1 MSDPQTTRA
10 APVYTV
16 ALFAATV
23 GTSAFLLFSV
33 QLLLGKRL
41 LPWFG
46 GTSALWTT
54 CQLFFQAALL
64 AGYAWAHLL
73 AGCASPRRQRD
84 LHLLL
89 VALAL
94 GLLAWRSSWPSPV
107 TPGEG
112 ARPLPGDPPVAT
124 ALGLL
129 LSSVGLP
136 FVALA
141 ATSPLLSAWLARLLP
156 RASPFWL
163 FALSNLGSLA
173 GLVGYPLLIEP
184 RASVRLQGWLWCAA
198 FALFA
203 LGVSACALAAGR
215 APALRVAATTVPP
228 PRSAGLVWLWL
239 GLSAFPSVMLLAVTS
254 HLTQEVAAVPLLWML
269 PLALYLLSFVLCF
282 GWPRLASRLV
292 LAPALA
298 AAAVAACFGLQRSLS
313 LGAGER
319 IWLWSFV
326 LFAYGMAGHGEL
338 VRRRPAPARLTG
350 FYLVV
355 ATGGVL
361 GGLLNALVAPRVFDG
376 YWELQLGI
384 FAGPAMVALAWAA
397 DPACGLRAGRDR
409 VVALRAAIA
418 TTAAL
423 IVLLGWLAVDVASAR
438 EGLVLAR
445 RGFYGVLRVVRENA
459 DGPDEQLKLLH
470 GRIAHGLQLK
480 DPERGREPTTYFG
493 PSSGV
498 GLAIRRHPRRLAG
511 EPLRVGIVGLGVGT
525 LAAWSRPGDVFRF
538 YELDPEVARLSQGRS
553 PVFRY
558 LSEAAGEVSVRLG
571 DGRLA
576 LEREPPQRLDVLV
589 LDAFSSDAIPVHLL
603 TVEAFAGYE
612 RHLRPGGVVAVQVTN
627 RYVDLK
633 PVVRGAA
640 ARLGLVALHVPSH
653 ENGTL
658 WSSDWMLVARDR
670 APLEDE
676 LIGAAS
682 LPPPERSTPVVWTD
696 DWSDLVRV
704 LRR

>member
-1 MSDPQTTRA
+1 VSDPQTTRA
-10 APVYTV
+10 APAQV

-23 GTSAFLLFSV
+23 GTGAFLLFSV
-33 QLLLGKRL
+33 QLLVGKRL

-54 CQLFFQAALL
+54 CQMFFQAALL

-73 AGCASPRRQRD
+73 AERASARRQRD

-89 VALAL
+89 LALAL
-94 GLLAWRSSWPSPV
+94 GLLAFAWPSPV
-107 TPGEG
+107 TPGDG

-124 ALGLL
+124 TLCLL
-129 LSSVGLP
+129 ASSIGLP
-136 FVALA
+136 FVVLA
-141 ATSPLLSAWLARLLP
+141 ATSPLLSAWLVRLLP

-173 GLVGYPLLIEP
+173 GLVGYPLLLEP
-184 RASVRLQGWLWCAA
+184 LASLRLQGWLWCAA

-203 LGVSACALAAGR
+203 LGVVACALAAGR
-215 APALRVAATTVPP
+215 VPAARVVAKALPP
-228 PRSAGLVWLWL
+228 PGAGLRWLWL

-282 GWPRLASRLV
+282 GWPALAARSVLV
-292 LAPALA
+292 PALA
-298 AAAVAACFGLQRSLS
+298 LAAVAAAFALQRTLA

-319 IWLWSFV
+319 ILLWSAV
-326 LFAYGMAGHGEL
+326 LFVYGMAGHGEL
-338 VRRRPAPARLTG
+338 VRRRPAPAGLTG
-350 FYLVV
+350 FYLTV
-355 ATGGVL
+355 AAGGALGGV
-361 GGLLNALVAPRVFDG
+361 LNALVAPRVFDG

-384 FAGPAMVALAWAA
+384 FAGPALVALAWAL
-397 DPACGLRAGRDR
+397 DPASGLRDGRDR

-418 TTAAL
+418 TAATL
-423 IVLLGWLAVDVASAR
+423 VALLAWLVADVASSRA
-438 EGLVLAR
+438 GLVLAR

-459 DGPDEQLKLLH
+459 GGPDEQLKLLH
-470 GRIAHGLQLK
+470 GRIAHGLQLQ
-480 DPERGREPTTYFG
+480 DLERGREPTTYFG

-525 LAAWSRPGDVFRF
+525 LAAWSRRGDVFRF
-538 YELDPEVARLSQGRS
+538 YELDPEVGRLSLGTP

-558 LSEAAGEVSVRLG
+558 LSEAAGEVSVHLG
-571 DGRLA
+571 DGRLS
-576 LEREPPQRLDVLV
+576 LEREPPQELDLLV

-603 TVEAFAGYE
+603 TLEAFSEYE
-612 RHLRPGGVVAVQVTN
+612 RHLRPGGVIAVQVTN

-640 ARLGLVALHVPSH
+640 ARLGLTALHVPSF
-653 ENGTL
+653 ERGML

-670 APLEDE
+670 ALLEDE
-676 LIGAAS
+676 VIGAAS
-682 LPPPERSTPVVWTD
+682 LPPLDGSRPLVWTD

-704 LRR
+704 LKR